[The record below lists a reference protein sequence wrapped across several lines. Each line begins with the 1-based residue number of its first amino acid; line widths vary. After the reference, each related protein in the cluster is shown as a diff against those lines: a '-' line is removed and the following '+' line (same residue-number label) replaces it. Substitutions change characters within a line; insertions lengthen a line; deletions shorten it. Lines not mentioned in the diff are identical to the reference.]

1 MCSASELQVERR
13 PRMTDSEETEHRGS
27 TLAVSGG
34 LEVTEILESTLA
46 VSRGL
51 EALQSE
57 HEVLLKELRAEKKG

>member
-1 MCSASELQVERR
+1 
-13 PRMTDSEETEHRGS
+13 MTDSVE
-27 TLAVSGG
+27 L

-57 HEVLLKELRAEKKG
+57 HEVQLEELRAERKGRDCVPHMPQRALL